1 MVTIRCRPGYF
12 QLTITASYHT
22 FVLTIARSAIE
33 YGLKQ
38 SKNELGWADFRVT
51 YPQIEKWWE
60 IICSAYLLV
69 SLHSEQLLKL
79 PPQSQSEFV
88 SHPQWDHGNGWK
100 NILNNLRQ
108 GNSTVYLI

>member
-1 MVTIRCRPGYF
+1 MSKIPE
-12 QLTITASYHT
+12 ITPRKVGNFYWLRT
-22 FVLTIARSAIE
+22 WVE

-51 YPQIEKWWE
+51 HSPQIEKWWE

-79 PPQSQSEFV
+79 PPQSQSEFA

-108 GNSTVYLI
+108 GFPILRL

>member
-1 MVTIRCRPGYF
+1 MSKFPE
-12 QLTITASYHT
+12 ITPREVEIFDWLRT
-22 FVLTIARSAIE
+22 WVE

-38 SKNELGWADFRVT
+38 SKNELSWADIRVT
-51 YPQIEKWWE
+51 HYPQIEKGWE

-79 PPQSQSEFV
+79 PPQSQSEFA
-88 SHPQWDHGNGWK
+88 SHPQSDHGNGWK